1 MSFDDLDGSR
11 ALWKIQAWILSAKSF
26 TMEWIISGWVL
37 SLVFQT
43 ADEVLIRVW
52 TLKWRFISRL
62 NKKERNAYE
71 LDVYLV
77 IGLRGRGRGWFIH
90 SFLFVIG
97 SDKKGG
103 RWFDS
108 CNIFV
113 GRKLCRSGIETNEI
127 ESCAARV
134 DTMAAACPKSDKKWK
149 KKKSNRKRRIERR
162 EERDQVCWL

>member
-1 MSFDDLDGSR
+1 MH
-11 ALWKIQAWILSAKSF
+11 
-26 TMEWIISGWVL
+26 II
-37 SLVFQT
+37 T
-43 ADEVLIRVW
+43 
-52 TLKWRFISRL
+52 
-62 NKKERNAYE
+62 NE

-149 KKKSNRKRRIERR
+149 KRNPIERGESKEEKKEIRSADFNLETNR
-162 EERDQVCWL
+162 ESFDQETTPDLSGRRSR

>member
-1 MSFDDLDGSR
+1 MH
-11 ALWKIQAWILSAKSF
+11 
-26 TMEWIISGWVL
+26 II
-37 SLVFQT
+37 T
-43 ADEVLIRVW
+43 
-52 TLKWRFISRL
+52 
-62 NKKERNAYE
+62 NE

-134 DTMAAACPKSDKKWK
+134 DTMAAACPKSDKKWE
-149 KKKSNRKRRIERR
+149 KRNPIERGESKEEKKEIRSADFNLETNR
-162 EERDQVCWL
+162 ESFDQETTPDLSGRRSR

>member
-1 MSFDDLDGSR
+1 MVVVHCGKYRREFYPPSPSPWNELYPAEFFHLSSRRPTRFWLGSEHWNEDL
-11 ALWKIQAWILSAKSF
+11 
-26 TMEWIISGWVL
+26 
-37 SLVFQT
+37 FQ
-43 ADEVLIRVW
+43 DW
-52 TLKWRFISRL
+52 T
-62 NKKERNAYE
+62 KKKGMHITTNE